1 MAARSSSGS
10 PRHPCPMSTTRCS
23 CAIVSASTPEH
34 PHFLSEAHDLP
45 VLQGSIAP
53 VPETDGRQ
61 EGGEDRNHRQ

>member
-1 MAARSSSGS
+1 MAARLSSGS
-10 PRHPCPMSTTRCS
+10 PRHPCPMSATRCS

-34 PHFLSEAHDLP
+34 PHFLSEAHDP
-45 VLQGSIAP
+45 VLQGCIAL